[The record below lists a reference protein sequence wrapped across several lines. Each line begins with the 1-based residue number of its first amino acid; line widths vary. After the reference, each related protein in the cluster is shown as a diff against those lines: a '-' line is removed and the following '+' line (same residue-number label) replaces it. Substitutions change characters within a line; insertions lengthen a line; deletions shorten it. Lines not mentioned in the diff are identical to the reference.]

1 VTMKPGPRLQKST
14 VNFILIQGPFFKQ
27 TSAPAPLFEADLM
40 AELSSVHDRIDDL
53 RDRFLDRIHAPG
65 VPRGVLQQTEF
76 GRYGTSQLGQLRHI
90 ADTAETY
97 LSGSLAAGEIEV
109 GKSLGED

>member
-1 VTMKPGPRLQKST
+1 LKLTSWPSCRPST
-14 VNFILIQGPFFKQ
+14 IGS
-27 TSAPAPLFEADLM
+27 TTCA
-40 AELSSVHDRIDDL
+40 IDFWIASTL
-53 RDRFLDRIHAPG
+53 PVSLAACCS
-65 VPRGVLQQTEF
+65 QTEF

-109 GKSLGED
+109 GKSPGED

>member
-1 VTMKPGPRLQKST
+1 MPKLRKRSRLMSE
-14 VNFILIQGPFFKQ
+14 
-27 TSAPAPLFEADLM
+27 EAVDLM
-40 AELSSVHDRIDDL
+40 DEVTAVYNKIDDL

-97 LSGSLAAGEIEV
+97 LSGSLAAGESER
-109 GKSLGED
+109 GNSLGED